1 MTLESLYNMLKKT
14 GYPVAYRF
22 FAERQEPPY
31 LCYLVAYTN
40 NQSAD
45 NATWKKINHIQI
57 ELYTKNKDL
66 NAEKKIE
73 DLLTEAGLFF
83 NAEEAYIDTEKVYQ
97 RIYEIEV

>member
-1 MTLESLYNMLKKT
+1 MTLKSLYNMLKKT

-40 NQSAD
+40 NQGAD
-45 NATWKKINHIQI
+45 NAVWHRINHIQI
-57 ELYTKNKDL
+57 ELYTRKKDSA
-66 NAEKKIE
+66 AEQNVE
-73 DLLTEAGLFF
+73 NVLTEAGLFF
-83 NAEEAYIDTEKVYQ
+83 NAEETYIDTEKIYQ

>member
-1 MTLESLYNMLKKT
+1 MTLRDLHNRLQKT

-22 FAERQEPPY
+22 FAEPQEPPF

-40 NQSAD
+40 NQGAD
-45 NATWKKINHIQI
+45 NVAWQKINHIQI

-66 NAEKKIE
+66 TAERRVE
-73 DLLTEAGLFF
+73 DVLTEAGLFF
-83 NAEEAYIDTEKVYQ
+83 NAQETYIDTEKIYQ